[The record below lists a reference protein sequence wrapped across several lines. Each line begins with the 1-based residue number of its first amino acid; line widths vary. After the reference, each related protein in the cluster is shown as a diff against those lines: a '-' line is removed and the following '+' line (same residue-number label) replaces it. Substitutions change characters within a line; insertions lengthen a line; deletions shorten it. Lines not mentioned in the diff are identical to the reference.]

1 MSSVITAKGKFKFL
15 IFRIF
20 FRNLCLYIF
29 FLYTSAILTPIVVM
43 HHNDFSHSFYTNSAM
58 TAAKS
63 IWNRKWYNLEMVN
76 LLAGWKERC
85 AKFFPYS
92 TYFEGSRSSAFN
104 QIGKSTENGSSN
116 HVESTPSN
124 GKLEAFKDL
133 TIWRSWRQAKKN
145 GLVVT

>member
-1 MSSVITAKGKFKFL
+1 
-15 IFRIF
+15 
-20 FRNLCLYIF
+20 
-29 FLYTSAILTPIVVM
+29 
-43 HHNDFSHSFYTNSAM
+43 
-58 TAAKS
+58 
-63 IWNRKWYNLEMVN
+63 MVN

-92 TYFEGSRSSAFN
+92 TYFEGSRRSAFN

-133 TIWRSWRQAKKN
+133 TI
-145 GLVVT
+145 